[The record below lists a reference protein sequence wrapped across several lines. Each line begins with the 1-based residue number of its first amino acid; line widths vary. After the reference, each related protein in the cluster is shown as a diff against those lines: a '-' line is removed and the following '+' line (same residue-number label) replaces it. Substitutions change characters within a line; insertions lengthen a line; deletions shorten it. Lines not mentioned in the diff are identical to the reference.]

1 MTSPMK
7 IVVVIIAIGLL
18 AAGIYGTTQITQRFE
33 WKKAGRDGSYFLN
46 FVEARDGNFPLGY
59 GVSVIIPPGVDY
71 TKLVTQ
77 KHILDLNQIAY
88 NNKRFDNQ
96 TINWLEGYYHWDCQR
111 RNENI
116 SACIRKFSL
125 TGNNFYAHFDEFLTA
140 NPVFKADI
148 NQVTQNKTISSS
160 RVIFFHENNKDATN
174 QAEAM
179 KTIRKDLKE
188 KSNLASIFPI
198 SIMFIYSELFAAVV
212 NDTIKNLA
220 ICACAILVITLPY
233 LIHPGITVLVFL
245 SFTSLLFE
253 LLGLMTAWD
262 TSLDVI
268 AMVIII
274 MAIGFSVDYTC
285 HMAHAF
291 MISKKAT
298 PEGRVIDA
306 LVTMGTSVLNGG
318 NIISMS
324 IHLFLFLYHMIYD
337 VKYKPSNVSH
347 YCVTEETLSSIL
359 GDFQIQP

>member
-1 MTSPMK
+1 MASPMK
-7 IVVVIIAIGLL
+7 IIAVIIATGLL

-33 WKKAGRDGSYFLN
+33 WKKVGRDGSYFLN
-46 FVEARDGNFPLGY
+46 FVEARDDNFPFGY

-71 TKLVTQ
+71 TKVVTQ

-96 TINWLEGYYHWDCQR
+96 TINWLEGYYRWDCQR
-111 RNENI
+111 RNENV
-116 SACIRKFSL
+116 SACIQKFNL
-125 TGNNFYAHFDEFLTA
+125 TGNNFYAHLDEFLTT

-148 NQVTQNKTISSS
+148 NQVSQNKTISSS
-160 RVIFFHENNKDATN
+160 RVIFFYENNKDATN

-198 SIMFIYSELFAAVV
+198 SIMFIYSEMFAAVV
-212 NDTIKNLA
+212 NDAIKNLA

-233 LIHPGITVLVFL
+233 LIHPGITGLVFL

-268 AMVIII
+268 AMIIII

-285 HMAHAF
+285 HIAHAF
-291 MISKKAT
+291 MISKKDT
-298 PEGRVIDA
+298 PEERVIDA

-318 NIISMS
+318 SIIAISF
-324 IHLFLFLYHMIYD
+324 HLFLFLYHVIYG
-337 VKYKPSNVSH
+337 VKCKHPNTVITVSLKKTS
-347 YCVTEETLSSIL
+347 V
-359 GDFQIQP
+359 

>member
-46 FVEARDGNFPLGY
+46 FVEVRDDNFPLGY
-59 GVSVIIPPGVDY
+59 GVSVIIPPEVDY
-71 TKLVTQ
+71 TKLITQ

-160 RVIFFHENNKDATN
+160 RVIFFYENNKDATN

-285 HMAHAF
+285 HIAHAF
-291 MISKKAT
+291 MISNKAT
-298 PEGRVIDA
+298 PERRVIDA

-318 NIISMS
+318 SIISMS

-337 VKYKPSNVSH
+337 VKYKPSNVCH
-347 YCVTEETLSSIL
+347 YCVTEEPSVRYL
-359 GDFQIQP
+359 